1 MQKILYHNILS
12 QMQAFYDTFYTKPKR
27 GRKPKISLPQI
38 ATLFLMS
45 YITNAP
51 VLTLARLFI
60 SPSIRSYQIFRKAK
74 IKQVYRFLRDFL
86 LWKTTMLILLK
97 TLSGKKLRLVV
108 DGTILPVANVNRART
123 HRIKRFAGRVFWA
136 KRKRNIYSPH
146 YKRRVKWE
154 ELYYG
159 VLVMVLC
166 DETGVVYDIWFK
178 PGNWHEV
185 RAYEERKRRSS
196 WFRYLV
202 SSSEVYGDRGYRGV
216 DGVLICD
223 AKEDK
228 ALRQVVEGVIGAVKG
243 FNFVSR
249 WRKGITLLS
258 YLYAYAIG
266 YSFFRR
272 AYVWS

>member
-1 MQKILYHNILS
+1 MQRKLYHNILS
-12 QMQAFYDTFYTKPKR
+12 QMQAFYDAYYTKPKR

-45 YITNAP
+45 YITNTP
-51 VLTLARLFI
+51 VLTLARLLI
-60 SPSIRSYQIFRKAK
+60 SPSIKSYQIFRKTK
-74 IKQVYRFLRDFL
+74 TKQVYRFLRDFL
-86 LWKTTMLILLK
+86 SWKTTMIILLK

-123 HRIKRFAGRVFWA
+123 QRIKRFAGRVFWA
-136 KRKRNIYSPH
+136 KRKRNIYSQH

-166 DETGVVYDIWFK
+166 DEDGVAYDIWFK
-178 PGNWHEV
+178 PGSWHEV
-185 RAYEERKRRSS
+185 RAYRERSAKSL

-202 SSSEVYGDRGYRGV
+202 NNYEVYGDRGYRGLE
-216 DGVLICD
+216 GVIIC
-223 AKEDK
+223 KSREDK
-228 ALRQVVEGVIGAVKG
+228 GIRQAVEGVIGAVKS
-243 FNFVSR
+243 FNSVSR

-272 AYVWS
+272 ACLWS